1 MPVQEDNKMKIVL
14 TNFRRKG
21 SPVSRAEEQA
31 LLQKIID
38 LLYVE
43 NFEFDLKIVDL
54 ESGE

>member
-1 MPVQEDNKMKIVL
+1 MKIVL
-14 TNFRRKG
+14 TNFRRG
-21 SPVSRAEEQA
+21 LLSRAEQG

-43 NFEFDLKIVDL
+43 GLEFDLKIVDS